1 MFNNIWS
8 EPSLSRGGALE
19 EGAGFFYPDVEMSET
34 NGHIEIS
41 AELPGVTDKD
51 IDVTLS
57 PDGTTLA
64 IKGEKKLSKE
74 KKEKDYYCAERSYG
88 AFRRTMSLPTPVNPD
103 KVDAKFHH
111 GVLEIK
117 LTKVDDSSKGVKHID
132 IKAS

>member
-1 MFNNIWS
+1 MVGPVEFG
-8 EPSLSRGGALE
+8 EEGPSL
-19 EGAGFFYPDVEMSET
+19 FYPDIEMSET

-41 AELPGVTDKD
+41 AELPGVSEKD

-57 PDGTTLA
+57 PDGQTLV
-64 IKGEKKLSKE
+64 IKGEKKLTKE

-88 AFRRTMSLPTPVNPD
+88 AFRRTMSLPSSVNPD
-103 KVDAKFHH
+103 KVDAKFRN

-117 LTKVDDSSKGVKHID
+117 LNKVDDTSKGMKHID